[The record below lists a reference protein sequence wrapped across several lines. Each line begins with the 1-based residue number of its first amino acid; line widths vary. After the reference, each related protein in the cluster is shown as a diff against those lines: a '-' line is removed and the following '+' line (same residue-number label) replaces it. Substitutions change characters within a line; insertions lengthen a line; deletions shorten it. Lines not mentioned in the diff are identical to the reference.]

1 MSSNG
6 PSGQADP
13 AAPGPAYEED
23 APLSRWQKFRLVVK
37 VVELRLRFIAL
48 MAVTAL
54 VFAYWD
60 DLWNRYDKWMRPA
73 SHHHSAVSGIEF
85 YCPMHPQVVQD
96 AQGTCPICGMPLAKR
111 KKGEKAT
118 LPEGVTARVEL
129 APFRVRQAGI
139 KTAEV
144 AYAPLTQTLTTVGY
158 VAFDERRIAN
168 IVAKVPGKTR
178 VEKLYVNF
186 TGQDVEV
193 GQTLAELYSP
203 ELSQAIQELL
213 NAARRAGPSYQPQ
226 TDVARSLVA
235 DRQDMVR
242 ASAEKL
248 RRWGVTQAQIDEILK
263 KGKTD
268 FTIPILSPIRGHVF
282 KKNVVEGQEVQE
294 GYAMFEV
301 ADLHTVWVQAQ
312 VYEQQLGL
320 IQLGQAVEAS
330 VEAFPGKTFPGK
342 VEFIQPH
349 LDPATRTVEVRFA
362 LENPGHRLRPG
373 MFATV
378 TMKTPLANTPEFQTR
393 AASLPASGGETRLAS
408 LTVEQQKTCPV
419 TDAELGTMGPPV
431 EVEVGGR
438 KVWTCCDACPPKL
451 KASPAKYLAKLLPLS
466 HPAVAQSETPER
478 QKTCPVTGLKLGSM
492 GDPIPVL
499 VGGRK
504 VWTCCDA
511 CPPKLKAN
519 PAKYLA
525 KLAPPAPDVP
535 TVDGQKIC
543 PVTGAK
549 LGSMGDPILVEVDGR
564 KVWTCCSACPP
575 KLKAQPARYLARLA
589 PAPQDEVLS
598 VPESAV
604 IDTGNRK
611 VVYVESEPG
620 VFEGREV
627 VLGPRTGNRFPVLE
641 GLAPGEKVAASGAF
655 LIDAESRI
663 NPGAVPARAG
673 ETEVPK
679 AKAVV
684 DMPARSAAVTTENT
698 HSHH

>member
-1 MSSNG
+1 MASNG
-6 PSGQADP
+6 PSGQAVP
-13 AAPGPAYEED
+13 AARGPVPGEE
-23 APLSRWQKFRLVVK
+23 APLTRWQKFRLVVK

-48 MAVTAL
+48 MAATAL

-60 DLWNRYDKWMRPA
+60 ELWNRYDKWMRPSGQHA
-73 SHHHSAVSGIEF
+73 AASGIEY

-96 AQGTCPICGMPLAKR
+96 QMGTCPICGMPLAKR

-139 KTAEV
+139 RTAEV
-144 AYAPLTQTLTTVGY
+144 GYAPLMQSLTTVGY
-158 VAFDERRIAN
+158 VVFDERRMAN
-168 IVAKVPGKTR
+168 ITAKVPGKTR
-178 VEKLYVNF
+178 VEKLYVNY

-213 NAARRAGPSYQPQ
+213 AAARRVEHVAPPQ
-226 TDVARSLVA
+226 TDVARSLMA
-235 DRQDMVR
+235 DRREMVR

-248 RRWGVTQAQIDEILK
+248 RRWGITQAQIDEILK
-263 KGKTD
+263 NGKTD

-294 GYAMFEV
+294 GFAMFEV

-312 VYEQQLGL
+312 VYEHQLGL
-320 IQLGQAVEAS
+320 VHEGQAVEAT
-330 VEAFPGKTFPGK
+330 VEAFPGTTFPGK

-349 LDPATRTVEVRFA
+349 LDPATRTVEVRFD
-362 LENPGHRLRPG
+362 LDNPGHKLRPG

-378 TMKTPLANTPEFQTR
+378 TLKTPLAKTPEFQTR
-393 AASLPASGGETRLAS
+393 ARAVPSSGVEGRLVS
-408 LTVEQQKTCPV
+408 LTAEQQKTCPV
-419 TDAELGTMGPPV
+419 TN
-431 EVEVGGR
+431 
-438 KVWTCCDACPPKL
+438 
-451 KASPAKYLAKLLPLS
+451 
-466 HPAVAQSETPER
+466 
-478 QKTCPVTGLKLGSM
+478 LKLGSM
-492 GDPIPVL
+492 GDPVPVEI
-499 VGGRK
+499 GGRK
-504 VWTCCDA
+504 IWTCCDS

-525 KLAPPAPDVP
+525 KLGSPASPPDTGKVL
-535 TVDGQKIC
+535 TVEEQKIC

-549 LGSMGDPILVEVDGR
+549 LGSMGDPVLAEVEGR
-564 KVWTCCSACPP
+564 KVWTCCAACPP
-575 KLKAQPARYLARLA
+575 KLKAEPARYFARLQ
-589 PAPQDEVLS
+589 PPPENEVLS

-604 IDTGNRK
+604 VDTGSRK

-627 VLGPRTGNRFPVLE
+627 ILGPRIGNRFPVLE

-663 NPGAVPARAG
+663 NPGAVPATPGKGA
-673 ETEVPK
+673 EPKVDEQATPK
-679 AKAVV
+679 AAG
-684 DMPARSAAVTTENT
+684 PLPRSAAAGPTEGA
-698 HSHH
+698 HRH